1 MEYCFYSF
9 STLVQVLQECI
20 DGLDKNIFLFLL
32 LYSSIAY
39 STELN
44 DEEEMYFNFVD
55 LNNDGVISYEE
66 IEQSLNLLFQIID
79 LNQDN
84 KISQNEIN
92 ELKSIIESLR

>member
-1 MEYCFYSF
+1 MVWIKI
-9 STLVQVLQECI
+9 L
-20 DGLDKNIFLFLL
+20 FLFLL
-32 LYSSIAY
+32 LNSSTAY

-44 DEEEMYFNFVD
+44 EEEEMYFNFVD
-55 LNNDGVISYEE
+55 LNNDGVISFEE

-92 ELKSIIESLR
+92 ELKGIIESLR

>member
-1 MEYCFYSF
+1 MVWIKIF
-9 STLVQVLQECI
+9 
-20 DGLDKNIFLFLL
+20 FLFLL
-32 LYSSIAY
+32 LHSSIAY
-39 STELN
+39 SAEIN
-44 DEEEMYFNFVD
+44 EEMYFNFVD

-92 ELKSIIESLR
+92 ELKGIIESLR

>member
-1 MEYCFYSF
+1 MVWIKIF
-9 STLVQVLQECI
+9 
-20 DGLDKNIFLFLL
+20 FLFLL
-32 LYSSIAY
+32 LHSSNAY

-44 DEEEMYFNFVD
+44 EEEEMYFNFVD

-66 IEQSLNLLFQIID
+66 IEQSVNLLFKIID

-92 ELKSIIESLR
+92 ELKVIIESLR

>member
-1 MEYCFYSF
+1 MVWIK
-9 STLVQVLQECI
+9 TLL
-20 DGLDKNIFLFLL
+20 LFLL
-32 LYSSIAY
+32 SYSSVSY

-44 DEEEMYFNFVD
+44 EEEEMYFNFVD

-92 ELKSIIESLR
+92 ELKGIIVSLK

>member
-1 MEYCFYSF
+1 MVWIKI
-9 STLVQVLQECI
+9 L
-20 DGLDKNIFLFLL
+20 FLFLL
-32 LYSSIAY
+32 SYSSISN

-44 DEEEMYFNFVD
+44 EEEEMYFNFVD

-92 ELKSIIESLR
+92 ELKGIIESLR

>member
-1 MEYCFYSF
+1 M
-9 STLVQVLQECI
+9 VWI
-20 DGLDKNIFLFLL
+20 KILL
-32 LYSSIAY
+32 LVLLSYSSLSY

-44 DEEEMYFNFVD
+44 EEEEMYFNFVD

-84 KISQNEIN
+84 KISQKEIN
-92 ELKSIIESLR
+92 ELKGIIESLK

>member
-1 MEYCFYSF
+1 MVRIKIF
-9 STLVQVLQECI
+9 
-20 DGLDKNIFLFLL
+20 FLFLL
-32 LYSSIAY
+32 LYPSIAY
-39 STELN
+39 PYELN

-92 ELKSIIESLR
+92 ELKSIIESLK

>member
-1 MEYCFYSF
+1 M
-9 STLVQVLQECI
+9 VWI
-20 DGLDKNIFLFLL
+20 KILL
-32 LYSSIAY
+32 LVLLSYSSLSY

-44 DEEEMYFNFVD
+44 EEEEMYFNFVD

-92 ELKSIIESLR
+92 ELKGIIESLKWVFGEEL

>member
-1 MEYCFYSF
+1 MVWIKIF
-9 STLVQVLQECI
+9 
-20 DGLDKNIFLFLL
+20 FLFLL
-32 LYSSIAY
+32 LYPSIAY
-39 STELN
+39 SSELN
-44 DEEEMYFNFVD
+44 EEEEMYFNFVD

-92 ELKSIIESLR
+92 ELKGIIESLR

>member
-1 MEYCFYSF
+1 MVWIKIF
-9 STLVQVLQECI
+9 
-20 DGLDKNIFLFLL
+20 FLFLT
-32 LYSSIAY
+32 LYSSKAY
-39 STELN
+39 SIKLN
-44 DEEEMYFNFVD
+44 EEEEMYFNFVD

-92 ELKSIIESLR
+92 ELKGIIEALK

>member
-1 MEYCFYSF
+1 MVWIKIF
-9 STLVQVLQECI
+9 
-20 DGLDKNIFLFLL
+20 FLFLL

-39 STELN
+39 SSKLN
-44 DEEEMYFNFVD
+44 EEEEMYFNFVD

-92 ELKSIIESLR
+92 ELKVIIESLR

>member
-1 MEYCFYSF
+1 MVWVNKIIILSSLSSLLFF
-9 STLVQVLQECI
+9 S
-20 DGLDKNIFLFLL
+20 GNLF
-32 LYSSIAY
+32 SN
-39 STELN
+39 ELN
-44 DEEEMYFNFVD
+44 DDEKIYFNFID

-92 ELKSIIESLR
+92 ELKEIIESLR

>member
-1 MEYCFYSF
+1 MVWIKIF
-9 STLVQVLQECI
+9 
-20 DGLDKNIFLFLL
+20 FLFLL
-32 LYSSIAY
+32 LNSSTAY

-44 DEEEMYFNFVD
+44 EEEEMYFNFVD
-55 LNNDGVISYEE
+55 LNNDGVISFEE

-92 ELKSIIESLR
+92 ELKDIIESLKWVFGEEL

>member
-1 MEYCFYSF
+1 MVWIKIF
-9 STLVQVLQECI
+9 
-20 DGLDKNIFLFLL
+20 FLFILL
-32 LYSSIAY
+32 HSSIAY

-44 DEEEMYFNFVD
+44 EEEEMYFNFVD

-66 IEQSLNLLFQIID
+66 IEQSINLLFQIID

-92 ELKSIIESLR
+92 ELKGIIDSLK

>member
-1 MEYCFYSF
+1 MVWIKI
-9 STLVQVLQECI
+9 LL
-20 DGLDKNIFLFLL
+20 LFLL
-32 LYSSIAY
+32 SYSSISY

-44 DEEEMYFNFVD
+44 EEEMYFNFVD

-92 ELKSIIESLR
+92 ELKGIIESLKWVFGEEL

>member
-1 MEYCFYSF
+1 MVWIKIF
-9 STLVQVLQECI
+9 
-20 DGLDKNIFLFLL
+20 FLFLL
-32 LYSSIAY
+32 LKSSIAY

-44 DEEEMYFNFVD
+44 EEEEMYFNFVD

-92 ELKSIIESLR
+92 ELKGIIESLK